1 VIAER
6 GGSDFQGL
14 ITLAG
19 DTTSLEDLL
28 EAVKMNG

>member
-6 GGSDFQGL
+6 RGSDFQGL

-19 DTTSLEDLL
+19 DTTSLDDLL